1 MYIIGLTGGIASGKS
16 TITIAL
22 RELGAEII
30 NADEISHRI
39 IEPDQPA
46 WQDIAASFG
55 KEVLNEDLSINRA
68 ALGAIVF
75 SDPARLQE
83 LNHITHPRVMERLR
97 FELDAIRQKNPDAI
111 VVMEIPLLYET
122 HMDRLCNEVWV
133 VWVDRET
140 QIKRLMNRDQINYED
155 AVKRIDSQMPLDE
168 KAARADRVI
177 DNMLSV
183 EETKVLA
190 TRYYIEIKQR
200 DSSIN

>member
-16 TITIAL
+16 TVSRAL
-22 RELGAEII
+22 REMGAKII
-30 NADEISHRI
+30 DADEIAHRI

-46 WQDIAASFG
+46 WQDIVASFG
-55 KEVLNEDLSINRA
+55 REVLNEDLSINRA

-83 LNHITHPRVMERLR
+83 LNRITHPRVMERLR
-97 FELDAIRQKNPDAI
+97 AELEAINQENADAI

-122 HMDRLCNEVWV
+122 HMDRLCQEVWV

-140 QIKRLMNRDQINYED
+140 QIKRLMDRDHINYAE

-168 KAARADRVI
+168 KARRADRVI
-177 DNMLSV
+177 GNMLGF
-183 EETKVLA
+183 EETKALA
-190 TRYYIEIKQR
+190 ARYYKEIMNK
-200 DSSIN
+200 N